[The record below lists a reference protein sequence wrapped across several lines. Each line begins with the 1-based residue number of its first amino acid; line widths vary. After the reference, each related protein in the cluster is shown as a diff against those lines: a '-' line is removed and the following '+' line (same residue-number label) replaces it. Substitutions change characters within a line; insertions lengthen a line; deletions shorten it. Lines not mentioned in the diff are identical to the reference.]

1 MEATVNQAIESL
13 VEKTLEIFVSR
24 KGISLPETLEYEI
37 AVTKDRTHGDFAC
50 NVAFKLAKVVKER
63 PNLIADELVLL
74 LEEQLGKRPES
85 NWISKLEVAGGGF
98 INFYIQN
105 KSLAQILLEVHKKN
119 KHFGES
125 TFGAGRQV
133 IVEFVS
139 ANPTGPLT
147 IAHGRQAAIGDSLV
161 RILKAAGHS
170 VSAEYYLNDA
180 GRQMNLLGESLYAR
194 YLQQLKQDVPL
205 PEEGYKGEYLIATSS
220 GLVREKDDALVRI
233 PKEGAVAFC
242 RIYAGEKIMAGI
254 QEDLKEVRVSFDR
267 YFSESSLYEENAV
280 EEALHYLHQQGYL
293 YEQDGALWF
302 RSTVFGDDKDRV
314 VKKSSGE
321 FTYLAPDIAYH
332 RSKFSRGNNW
342 IINFWGPD
350 HHGYITRLKAACQAL
365 GHSSAEIDIRIVQ
378 LTTLFRKGQPVRM
391 STRAGEFV
399 TLRELY
405 QEVGVDATRFFFVA
419 RKVESHLD
427 FDLEL
432 AKEKSQENPVYYLQ
446 YAHAR
451 IASLLKFSETK
462 ISTQVNLERLE
473 SEEEAELIKV
483 ISEYP
488 GALVQACQTVEPY
501 RLADYLREL
510 AQSFHKFYSHHRI
523 VTEDVE
529 LTAARL
535 LLADAARI
543 VLRNGLELLGIS
555 HPDSM

>member
-139 ANPTGPLT
+139 ANPPGPLT

-205 PEEGYKGEYLIATSS
+205 HEEGYKGEYLIATSS

-233 PKEGAVAFC
+233 PKEEAVAF
-242 RIYAGEKIMAGI
+242 
-254 QEDLKEVRVSFDR
+254 
-267 YFSESSLYEENAV
+267 
-280 EEALHYLHQQGYL
+280 
-293 YEQDGALWF
+293 
-302 RSTVFGDDKDRV
+302 
-314 VKKSSGE
+314 
-321 FTYLAPDIAYH
+321 
-332 RSKFSRGNNW
+332 
-342 IINFWGPD
+342 
-350 HHGYITRLKAACQAL
+350 
-365 GHSSAEIDIRIVQ
+365 
-378 LTTLFRKGQPVRM
+378 
-391 STRAGEFV
+391 
-399 TLRELY
+399 
-405 QEVGVDATRFFFVA
+405 
-419 RKVESHLD
+419 
-427 FDLEL
+427 
-432 AKEKSQENPVYYLQ
+432 
-446 YAHAR
+446 
-451 IASLLKFSETK
+451 
-462 ISTQVNLERLE
+462 
-473 SEEEAELIKV
+473 
-483 ISEYP
+483 
-488 GALVQACQTVEPY
+488 
-501 RLADYLREL
+501 
-510 AQSFHKFYSHHRI
+510 
-523 VTEDVE
+523 
-529 LTAARL
+529 
-535 LLADAARI
+535 
-543 VLRNGLELLGIS
+543 
-555 HPDSM
+555 